1 MIKVLEQSTID
12 KIAAGEV
19 IERPLSIVK
28 ELIENSVDA
37 GSTRITVE
45 IKEGGI
51 SMIRVTD
58 NGCGIAADEV
68 RTAYLSHATSK
79 LNTADDLVGIG
90 TLGFRGEALSTIAAV
105 TETEMITKTR
115 DSMTGVKYVIKGGK
129 EEELV
134 EIGAPDGTTI
144 ISKNIF
150 FNTPARLKFLKTSMT
165 EGAYISDLVNH
176 MALSHPEI
184 SFKLISNGKN
194 VISTAGDG
202 RLKETIYSLYGSD
215 ITKSLLPVDYSYE
228 DIRITGFIGKPF
240 LSKGN
245 RSFENYF
252 VNKRYIKSN
261 VINKAIEE
269 AYKTYVMQHR
279 FPFTVLFL
287 EVNPESC
294 DVNIHPAKLE
304 FRYDNEKALFHAVFH
319 AVHDTLQ
326 EKELLPDA
334 EADYGQRQTIYTPIK
349 QNNAERS
356 KYQAEQIRISD
367 SRNLNTLEQLKNT
380 ETRSISNI
388 LEQNI
393 IADTQDSNS
402 SEQLKNTDAQSV
414 SNISEQLKNTETQPV
429 SNISEHNRNTES
441 QNLNSPEQIKN
452 SATGTGLNTESARR
466 SDAANIKSFSSINN
480 SGSSSKNS
488 YSILESILPK
498 EYRDQLHESR
508 SYTESEAVNPD
519 NEAAT
524 SSKSEAIASSESDS
538 VSVNSDALLKAQGE
552 QLKTFQYLSKEA
564 LSKHHIIGQLF
575 KTYWL
580 TEYNNEL
587 YIMDQHAAH
596 EKVNYETFL
605 AEFKERRIVSQ
616 QLFPPLIIT
625 LSAAEKLAVMDN
637 IEYFNKTGFEIGDF
651 GGNEV
656 NISAVPVNLIG
667 LDPKDIFLEFAEYL
681 SSGVTGLTED
691 IFVRKLGTMG
701 CKAAI
706 KGNQEISLSEAEA
719 LIEKLLTLENPYTC
733 PHGRPTIIR
742 MTKDELDKK
751 FKRIVE

>member
-334 EADYGQRQTIYTPIK
+334 EADYGQRQTIYTPVK
-349 QNNAERS
+349 QNNTERS

-367 SRNLNTLEQLKNT
+367 SQNLNTP
-380 ETRSISNI
+380 
-388 LEQNI
+388 
-393 IADTQDSNS
+393 
-402 SEQLKNTDAQSV
+402 
-414 SNISEQLKNTETQPV
+414 EQLKNTETQSVSDIQEQNINTESQNPIIPEQLKNTETQQV
-429 SNISEHNRNTES
+429 SNISE
-441 QNLNSPEQIKN
+441 QNKN
-452 SATGTGLNTESARR
+452 SDSQDSNSTGQINNSSTGTGSNMESARR

-524 SSKSEAIASSESDS
+524 ASKSEAITSSESDS

-625 LSAAEKLAVMDN
+625 LSAAEKLAVMEN

>member
-1 MIKVLEQSTID
+1 
-12 KIAAGEV
+12 
-19 IERPLSIVK
+19 
-28 ELIENSVDA
+28 
-37 GSTRITVE
+37 
-45 IKEGGI
+45 
-51 SMIRVTD
+51 
-58 NGCGIAADEV
+58 
-68 RTAYLSHATSK
+68 
-79 LNTADDLVGIG
+79 
-90 TLGFRGEALSTIAAV
+90 
-105 TETEMITKTR
+105 
-115 DSMTGVKYVIKGGK
+115 
-129 EEELV
+129 
-134 EIGAPDGTTI
+134 
-144 ISKNIF
+144 
-150 FNTPARLKFLKTSMT
+150 MT

-194 VISTAGDG
+194 VISTTGDG

-215 ITKSLLPVDYSYE
+215 ITKSLLPVDYQYE
-228 DIRITGFIGKPF
+228 DIKITGFIGKPF

-326 EKELLPDA
+326 EKELMPDA
-334 EADYGQRQTIYTPIK
+334 EADYGQKQKVYTPLKQTPVAPVQTSVQTIPAK
-349 QNNAERS
+349 PVQPP
-356 KYQAEQIRISD
+356 
-367 SRNLNTLEQLKNT
+367 
-380 ETRSISNI
+380 
-388 LEQNI
+388 
-393 IADTQDSNS
+393 
-402 SEQLKNTDAQSV
+402 
-414 SNISEQLKNTETQPV
+414 TQPKPAIQPKPASTV
-429 SNISEHNRNTES
+429 QPTTPV
-441 QNLNSPEQIKN
+441 QKP
-452 SATGTGLNTESARR
+452 
-466 SDAANIKSFSSINN
+466 FSSNVQPTVQQ
-480 SGSSSKNS
+480 SS

-498 EYRDQLHESR
+498 EYREQLHESR
-508 SYTESEAVNPD
+508 AFNAETESKAETQTVTQPVSQND
-519 NEAAT
+519 TQTETTNDVQNEAAT
-524 SSKSEAIASSESDS
+524 VNTQSQIEVQES
-538 VSVNSDALLKAQGE
+538 VQPKAQERITTGE
-552 QLKTFQYLSKEA
+552 QIQTFQYLSKEA
-564 LSKHHIIGQLF
+564 LSKHRIIGQLF

-625 LSAAEKLAVMDN
+625 LSAAEKLAVMEN

-656 NISAVPVNLIG
+656 NISSVPVNLIG

-681 SSGVTGLTED
+681 SSGVSGLTED

-706 KGNQEISLSEAEA
+706 KGNQEISLSEAQT

-742 MTKDELDKK
+742 MTKDEIDKK

>member
-334 EADYGQRQTIYTPIK
+334 EADYGQRQTIYTPVK
-349 QNNAERS
+349 HNNAERS

-367 SRNLNTLEQLKNT
+367 NRNINTTEQLKNT
-380 ETRSISNI
+380 ETRSVSDIQ
-388 LEQNI
+388 EQNI
-393 IADTQDSNS
+393 
-402 SEQLKNTDAQSV
+402 NTESQNP
-414 SNISEQLKNTETQPV
+414 NIPEQLKNTETQPV
-429 SNISEHNRNTES
+429 SNISEQNKNTDS
-441 QNLNSPEQIKN
+441 QDSNSSGQINN
-452 SATGTGLNTESARR
+452 SSTGTGSKTESARR

-508 SYTESEAVNPD
+508 SYSESEAVNPD

>member
-334 EADYGQRQTIYTPIK
+334 EADYGQRQTIYTPVK
-349 QNNAERS
+349 HNNAERS

-367 SRNLNTLEQLKNT
+367 NRNINTTEQLKNT
-380 ETRSISNI
+380 ETRSVSDIQ
-388 LEQNI
+388 EQNI
-393 IADTQDSNS
+393 
-402 SEQLKNTDAQSV
+402 NTESQNP
-414 SNISEQLKNTETQPV
+414 NIPEQLKNTETQPV
-429 SNISEHNRNTES
+429 SNISEQNKNTDS
-441 QNLNSPEQIKN
+441 QDSNSSGQINN
-452 SATGTGLNTESARR
+452 SSTGTGSKTESARR

-524 SSKSEAIASSESDS
+524 ASKSEAIASSESDS
-538 VSVNSDALLKAQGE
+538 ISVNSDALLKAQGE

>member
-1 MIKVLEQSTID
+1 MIRVLEQSTID

-51 SMIRVTD
+51 AMIRVTD

-79 LNTADDLVGIG
+79 LTTADDLVGIG

-115 DSMTGVKYVIKGGK
+115 DSMTGVKYVINGGK
-129 EEELV
+129 EEELL

-150 FNTPARLKFLKTSMT
+150 FNTPARLKFLKTAMT

-194 VISTAGDG
+194 VISTTGDG

-228 DIRITGFIGKPF
+228 DIKITGFIGKPF

-326 EKELLPDA
+326 NKELMPDA
-334 EADYGQRQTIYTPIK
+334 DADYGQRQKIYTPPK
-349 QNNAERS
+349 Q
-356 KYQAEQIRISD
+356 
-367 SRNLNTLEQLKNT
+367 T
-380 ETRSISNI
+380 
-388 LEQNI
+388 
-393 IADTQDSNS
+393 
-402 SEQLKNTDAQSV
+402 AQPASV
-414 SNISEQLKNTETQPV
+414 QYTQPTPVYLYRLRSLHRVTLHRV
-429 SNISEHNRNTES
+429 SLHKHHLFRLQSLNRFRIQYLKLRRALKFLRRRIAHQAAAIQYWKAFFLRNIE
-441 QNLNSPEQIKN
+441 NSFMK
-452 SATGTGLNTESARR
+452 A
-466 SDAANIKSFSSINN
+466 
-480 SGSSSKNS
+480 
-488 YSILESILPK
+488 
-498 EYRDQLHESR
+498 
-508 SYTESEAVNPD
+508 
-519 NEAAT
+519 
-524 SSKSEAIASSESDS
+524 EAIILIR
-538 VSVNSDALLKAQGE
+538 NRRQ
-552 QLKTFQYLSKEA
+552 
-564 LSKHHIIGQLF
+564 KH
-575 KTYWL
+575 
-580 TEYNNEL
+580 
-587 YIMDQHAAH
+587 
-596 EKVNYETFL
+596 
-605 AEFKERRIVSQ
+605 
-616 QLFPPLIIT
+616 
-625 LSAAEKLAVMDN
+625 
-637 IEYFNKTGFEIGDF
+637 
-651 GGNEV
+651 
-656 NISAVPVNLIG
+656 
-667 LDPKDIFLEFAEYL
+667 
-681 SSGVTGLTED
+681 
-691 IFVRKLGTMG
+691 
-701 CKAAI
+701 
-706 KGNQEISLSEAEA
+706 
-719 LIEKLLTLENPYTC
+719 NPR
-733 PHGRPTIIR
+733 HR
-742 MTKDELDKK
+742 L
-751 FKRIVE
+751 

>member
-356 KYQAEQIRISD
+356 KYQAEQIMISD
-367 SRNLNTLEQLKNT
+367 NCNFNTSEQLKNT
-380 ETRSISNI
+380 ETRSVSDIQ
-388 LEQNI
+388 EQNI
-393 IADTQDSNS
+393 
-402 SEQLKNTDAQSV
+402 NTESQNPS
-414 SNISEQLKNTETQPV
+414 IPEGLKNTETQPV
-429 SNISEHNRNTES
+429 SNISEHNKNTDSQDSNSSEQINNSSTGTGSNTES
-441 QNLNSPEQIKN
+441 V
-452 SATGTGLNTESARR
+452 RR
-466 SDAANIKSFSSINN
+466 SDAANIKSFSSIND

>member
-367 SRNLNTLEQLKNT
+367 SRNLNTH
-380 ETRSISNI
+380 
-388 LEQNI
+388 
-393 IADTQDSNS
+393 
-402 SEQLKNTDAQSV
+402 
-414 SNISEQLKNTETQPV
+414 EQLKNTETQPV
-429 SNISEHNRNTES
+429 SNISEQNRNTES
-441 QNLNSPEQIKN
+441 QNLNSPELINN
-452 SATGTGLNTESARR
+452 SATGTGSNTESARR

-508 SYTESEAVNPD
+508 SYTESGAVNPD

>member
-1 MIKVLEQSTID
+1 MIRVLEQSTID

-51 SMIRVTD
+51 AMIRVTD

-79 LNTADDLVGIG
+79 LTTADDLVGIG

-115 DSMTGVKYVIKGGK
+115 DSMTGVKYVINGGK
-129 EEELV
+129 EEELL

-150 FNTPARLKFLKTSMT
+150 FNTPARLKFLKTAMT

-194 VISTAGDG
+194 VISTTGDG

-228 DIRITGFIGKPF
+228 DIKITGFIGKPF

-326 EKELLPDA
+326 NKELMPDA
-334 EADYGQRQTIYTPIK
+334 DADYGQRQKIYTPPK
-349 QNNAERS
+349 QTAQPAS
-356 KYQAEQIRISD
+356 VQY
-367 SRNLNTLEQLKNT
+367 
-380 ETRSISNI
+380 
-388 LEQNI
+388 
-393 IADTQDSNS
+393 TQPTPVPVQVTQS
-402 SEQLKNTDAQSV
+402 AQSNPAQSQPAQTSFVQVTKPEPVQNTV
-414 SNISEQLKNTETQPV
+414 SE
-429 SNISEHNRNTES
+429 
-441 QNLNSPEQIKN
+441 IK
-452 SATGTGLNTESARR
+452 
-466 SDAANIKSFSSINN
+466 KSFEIPQKKDSS
-480 SGSSSKNS
+480 SGSS

-498 EYRDQLHESR
+498 EYREQLHESR
-508 SYTESEAVNPD
+508 GYNTDTEQKAETQSETQAITQAENQTENLTETQPVMKSVSQTETQAVTQSVIQSEMKNE
-519 NEAAT
+519 NEAKPQHSEEKINT
-524 SSKSEAIASSESDS
+524 S
-538 VSVNSDALLKAQGE
+538 GE
-552 QLKTFQYLSKEA
+552 QLKTFQYLSQEA
-564 LSKHHIIGQLF
+564 LSKHRIIGQLF

-596 EKVNYETFL
+596 EKVNYENFL
-605 AEFKERRIVSQ
+605 AEFKERRIISQ

-625 LSAAEKLAVMDN
+625 LSAAEKIAVMEN

-656 NISAVPVNLIG
+656 NISSVPINLIG

-706 KGNQEISLSEAEA
+706 KGNQEISMSEAQT

-742 MTKDELDKK
+742 MTKDEIDKR